1 MRDARREYGN
11 IWPVHVFMAAPAG
24 VAMLVGQ
31 SLNTFGTV
39 QTNEHLSNMGAAATS
54 RECLFIPALNAA

>member
-11 IWPVHVFMAAPAG
+11 IDTVHLFMATPAR

-39 QTNEHLSNMGAAATS
+39 QTYEHLSNMGAVLQAGSAS
-54 RECLFIPALNAA
+54 SSPRFNAA

>member
-11 IWPVHVFMAAPAG
+11 TGTVHLFIAARAR

-39 QTNEHLSNMGAAATS
+39 QTYEHLSNMGAAATS
-54 RECLFIPALNAA
+54 RQRFFIPALNAA